1 MNTSTTVEWLSK
13 AIAKATRSAKFC
25 VSGCLPAT
33 DPSIEIEHLG
43 VMKLP
48 LKRATAKELIAHCH
62 LAPFGKGTQ
71 TLVNTKVRKTFGT
84 T

>member
-33 DPSIEIEHLG
+33 DPGIEIEHLG
-43 VMKLP
+43 V
-48 LKRATAKELIAHCH
+48 I
-62 LAPFGKGTQ
+62 KGWRRNNV
-71 TLVNTKVRKTFGT
+71 TLYSGLHDCSGS
-84 T
+84 